1 MVRVANRTTSWARKN
16 KFESGESTLFAT
28 AGAEI
33 YDDTSELVI
42 PSGST
47 IQVSYAVSTMASSPM
62 IHCGE

>member
-33 YDDTSELVI
+33 HDDRNELII

-47 IQVSYAVSTMASSPM
+47 IRVSYAESSNPLQ
-62 IHCGE
+62 